1 MKNPQVSI
9 IMNCYNGGKY
19 LNQAIDSVI
28 SQTYKNW
35 ELIFWDNLSEDNSVS
50 IFNNY
55 KDSRIKFF
63 SSKTHTILYEAR
75 NLAIKKAKGDFI
87 AFLDTDDYW
96 LPNKLEKQI
105 PLFQDNDVGLV
116 YGNYWSYKKDN
127 FIKKKLVSKKKLPN
141 GHITSDLL
149 LNYKVGLVTI
159 VVRKSF
165 LNNIN
170 NVFDTKYNLLADFK
184 FVIDFSIKHK
194 FGCIQDPVAVYRNH
208 NQQMSIKYFS
218 EQVSQMR
225 NWILAIKNERS
236 FKKFYEMKYLDE
248 KVKYMEIIDLIYK
261 GEGLKNFKEIL
272 LFPSGLKKLKLI
284 LICLIPNFILKYFR
298 RYT

>member
-1 MKNPQVSI
+1 
-9 IMNCYNGGKY
+9 MNCYNGGKY

-127 FIKKKLVSKKKLPN
+127 FIKKKIVSKKKLPN

>member
-1 MKNPQVSI
+1 
-9 IMNCYNGGKY
+9 MNCYNGGKY

-272 LFPSGLKKLKLI
+272 LFPNGLKKLKLI

>member
-1 MKNPQVSI
+1 
-9 IMNCYNGGKY
+9 MNCYNGGKY